1 MSISMHIQDLDKFYI
16 RFLKILSSNEIMTDG
31 QMNGRT
37 DGMTDIRNGAIIKLD
52 HRNYKG
58 FPTMQD
64 SNQSAQLQRLS
75 RMLKF
80 CVYQVFQLYFPEG
93 KQ

>member
-1 MSISMHIQDLDKFYI
+1 
-16 RFLKILSSNEIMTDG
+16 
-31 QMNGRT
+31 
-37 DGMTDIRNGAIIKLD
+37 MTDIPNGAVIKLD
-52 HRNYKG
+52 QRNYQG

>member
-1 MSISMHIQDLDKFYI
+1 
-16 RFLKILSSNEIMTDG
+16 
-31 QMNGRT
+31 
-37 DGMTDIRNGAIIKLD
+37 
-52 HRNYKG
+52 
-58 FPTMQD
+58 MQD
-64 SNQSAQLQRLS
+64 SNQAAQLQRLS